1 MKQSKSKEH
10 RFDFDGMSGV
20 VRKGVQFHMSAES
33 WEYGRHHALPLW
45 TEYIVYPAILPRG
58 YRFSQENTTMTSFEL
73 VLDGSM
79 NILLDDTRL
88 TVKPKELCLIPAGKA
103 KHLEVREEC
112 RKVVFGICGQL
123 HLSLLA
129 MTGLYSMPIHRLTH
143 PEQILLILRELHR
156 LLKEKSEASVP
167 KISGLTMELVM
178 EIGREAGRTPEPLL
192 ADAFRILEFNLS
204 KPFQLSAL
212 AEELHVTTDYL
223 NRLFRKGL
231 GIPPKHYLIEQRM
244 QLALSLLTSS
254 QFTIQEIS
262 QKCGYRNQ
270 FAFSREFRKKH
281 GISPLDFRKNAKN
294 KKKI

>member
-45 TEYIVYPAILPRG
+45 TEYIVYPAILPKG
-58 YRFSQENTTMTSFEL
+58 YRFSQKNITMTSFEL
-73 VLDGSM
+73 VLEGSM

-88 TVKPKELCLIPAGKA
+88 TVKPNEFCLIPAGKT
-103 KHLEVREEC
+103 KHLEIREDC

-129 MTGLYSMPIHRLTH
+129 MTGLYSTPIHRLNH
-143 PEQILLILRELHR
+143 PEQILATLRELHR
-156 LLKEKSEASVP
+156 LLKERSEASVP

-192 ADAFRILEFNLS
+192 ADAFRVLEFNLS

-223 NRLFRKGL
+223 NRLFRKEL

-244 QLALSLLTSS
+244 QLAFSLLNSS
-254 QFTIQEIS
+254 RLTIQEIS
-262 QKCGYRNQ
+262 LKCGYKTQ
-270 FAFSREFRKKH
+270 FAFSREFRKKF
-281 GISPLDFRKNAKN
+281 GMTPSECRRKGKD
-294 KKKI
+294 KK